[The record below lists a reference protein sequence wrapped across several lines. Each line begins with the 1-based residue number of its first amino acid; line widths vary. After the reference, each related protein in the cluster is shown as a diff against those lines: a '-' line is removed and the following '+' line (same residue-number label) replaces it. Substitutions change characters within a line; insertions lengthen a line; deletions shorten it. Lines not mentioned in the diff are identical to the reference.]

1 MMQVCK
7 QDVEVLS
14 LLRGLH
20 TKRLMADLTEE
31 RLQKRCNKSKT
42 IQAGQDIYVNLVNML
57 LEVGYFNKINVDQ
70 RRLYDLLLEK
80 DIIDDALAPVSQ
92 GLNIS
97 THLGA
102 ALFYLII
109 GWISS
114 ELKLSYVDHCDII
127 TCYSLAS
134 TDEGGMARILKY
146 LVQMVI
152 DSAMLRMQ
160 AEGCHEHYDRDL
172 QLLLQNGSAS
182 GIYGRLKLLMDC
194 GQLIYG
200 GNTNE
205 IVFNTLVM
213 ELPRLSRSRQIVF
226 TRVVKHI
233 TDGIVGKRPPTFA
246 RMSQN
251 YNIQLWKL
259 LVNAIKES
267 GIAELAYDDI
277 ELLHSLR
284 SLGYQFDTL
293 TLARILSQDKRS
305 YVDNYRDFQRNRDM
319 VGALYAM
326 RKNGI
331 QFDFPDT
338 FNLAEGNLGTLL
350 LDRHVW

>member
-109 GWISS
+109 GWIHWSLMLTLHSGWISS

-213 ELPRLSRSRQIVF
+213 ELPRLSRYLSASF
-226 TRVVKHI
+226 TKPCA
-233 TDGIVGKRPPTFA
+233 GVGR
-246 RMSQN
+246 
-251 YNIQLWKL
+251 
-259 LVNAIKES
+259 
-267 GIAELAYDDI
+267 
-277 ELLHSLR
+277 
-284 SLGYQFDTL
+284 
-293 TLARILSQDKRS
+293 
-305 YVDNYRDFQRNRDM
+305 
-319 VGALYAM
+319 
-326 RKNGI
+326 
-331 QFDFPDT
+331 
-338 FNLAEGNLGTLL
+338 
-350 LDRHVW
+350 